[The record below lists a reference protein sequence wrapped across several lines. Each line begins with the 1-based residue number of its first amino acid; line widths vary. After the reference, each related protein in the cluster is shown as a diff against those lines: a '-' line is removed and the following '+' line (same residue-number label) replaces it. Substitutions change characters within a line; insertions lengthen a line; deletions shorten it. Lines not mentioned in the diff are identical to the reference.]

1 MLFIIPSIITSMLVF
16 RMREL
21 SFEKFES
28 FAFLLQKLVSI
39 RIFLFVIS
47 FIVAITFEYFYL
59 IFFTTVIPFRYFIL
73 FLSL

>member
-39 RIFLFVIS
+39 QIFLFSLSLLLLPLLLNI
-47 FIVAITFEYFYL
+47 
-59 IFFTTVIPFRYFIL
+59 FIL
-73 FLSL
+73 SFLPL